1 MVSKKLIFINKLL
14 KNTPTIRKADKELNS
29 EFQER
34 QLSQMLSPREVSERV
49 MSIVSEV
56 LSLDEPP
63 GLDLDLRKDL
73 NADSLD
79 LLTLFMTLED
89 EFGGSIPE
97 DEVESIS
104 TVGDIIEYINGR
116 IAAEQPES

>member
-1 MVSKKLIFINKLL
+1 M
-14 KNTPTIRKADKELNS
+14 
-29 EFQER
+29 
-34 QLSQMLSPREVSERV
+34 SQKLSPQEVSERV
-49 MSIVSEV
+49 QSIVSEV

-63 GLDLDLRKDL
+63 SLDVDLRKDL

-104 TVGDIIEYINGR
+104 TVRNIIDYINGR
-116 IAAEQPES
+116 IAAEQPET

>member
-1 MVSKKLIFINKLL
+1 MSD
-14 KNTPTIRKADKELNS
+14 R
-29 EFQER
+29 
-34 QLSQMLSPREVSERV
+34 LSPNEVSERV
-49 MSIVSEV
+49 VSITSEV

-63 GLDLDLRKDL
+63 TLESDLRKDL

-97 DEVESIS
+97 EEAGKIS
-104 TVGDIIEYINGR
+104 TLGDIVEYVNGR
-116 IAAEQPES
+116 IAAEQPEC

>member
-1 MVSKKLIFINKLL
+1 
-14 KNTPTIRKADKELNS
+14 
-29 EFQER
+29 
-34 QLSQMLSPREVSERV
+34 LSDRLSPNEVSERV
-49 MSIVSEV
+49 VSITSEV

-63 GLDLDLRKDL
+63 KLESDLRKDL

-97 DEVESIS
+97 EEAGKIS
-104 TVGDIIEYINGR
+104 TLRDIVEYVNGR
-116 IAAEQPES
+116 IAAEQPEC

>member
-1 MVSKKLIFINKLL
+1 MSD
-14 KNTPTIRKADKELNS
+14 R
-29 EFQER
+29 
-34 QLSQMLSPREVSERV
+34 LSPNEVSERV
-49 MSIVSEV
+49 VSITSEV

-63 GLDLDLRKDL
+63 KLESDLRKDL

-97 DEVESIS
+97 EEAGKIS
-104 TVGDIIEYINGR
+104 TLRDIVEYVNGR
-116 IAAEQPES
+116 IAAEQPEC

>member
-1 MVSKKLIFINKLL
+1 M
-14 KNTPTIRKADKELNS
+14 
-29 EFQER
+29 
-34 QLSQMLSPREVSERV
+34 SQSLSPQEVTERV
-49 MSIVSEV
+49 LSIVSEV
-56 LSLDEPP
+56 LSLDQPAS
-63 GLDLDLRKDL
+63 LDLDLREDL

-97 DEVESIS
+97 DEVENIS
-104 TVGDIIEYINGR
+104 TVRNIIDYINGR

>member
-1 MVSKKLIFINKLL
+1 M
-14 KNTPTIRKADKELNS
+14 S
-29 EFQER
+29 EK
-34 QLSQMLSPREVSERV
+34 LSPQEVSERV
-49 MSIVSEV
+49 VSITSEV

-63 GLDLDLRKDL
+63 TLEMDLRKDL

-97 DEVESIS
+97 DEVENIS
-104 TVGDIIEYINGR
+104 TLRDVADYINSR
-116 IAAEQPES
+116 IAAEQPEC

>member
-1 MVSKKLIFINKLL
+1 M
-14 KNTPTIRKADKELNS
+14 
-29 EFQER
+29 
-34 QLSQMLSPREVSERV
+34 SQALSPQEVTERV
-49 MSIVSEV
+49 LSIVSEV
-56 LSLDEPP
+56 LSLDQPP
-63 GLDLDLRKDL
+63 SLDLDLREDL

-97 DEVESIS
+97 DEVENIS
-104 TVGDIIEYINGR
+104 TVRNIIDYINGR

>member
-1 MVSKKLIFINKLL
+1 MSEKLSSN
-14 KNTPTIRKADKELNS
+14 
-29 EFQER
+29 
-34 QLSQMLSPREVSERV
+34 EVSERV
-49 MSIVSEV
+49 ISITSEV

-63 GLDLDLRKDL
+63 TLDMDLRNDL

-97 DEVESIS
+97 DQVESI
-104 TVGDIIEYINGR
+104 TTLRDIADYINGR
-116 IAAEQPES
+116 IAAEQPEC

>member
-1 MVSKKLIFINKLL
+1 
-14 KNTPTIRKADKELNS
+14 
-29 EFQER
+29 
-34 QLSQMLSPREVSERV
+34 MLSPREVSERV

>member
-1 MVSKKLIFINKLL
+1 M
-14 KNTPTIRKADKELNS
+14 
-29 EFQER
+29 
-34 QLSQMLSPREVSERV
+34 SQMLSPREVSERV

>member
-1 MVSKKLIFINKLL
+1 
-14 KNTPTIRKADKELNS
+14 
-29 EFQER
+29 
-34 QLSQMLSPREVSERV
+34 MLSPQEVSERV

-97 DEVESIS
+97 DQVESIS
-104 TVGDIIEYINGR
+104 TVGEIIDYINGR

>member
-1 MVSKKLIFINKLL
+1 M
-14 KNTPTIRKADKELNS
+14 
-29 EFQER
+29 
-34 QLSQMLSPREVSERV
+34 SQALSPQEVTERV
-49 MSIVSEV
+49 LSIVREV
-56 LSLDEPP
+56 LSLDQPP
-63 GLDLDLRKDL
+63 SLDLDLREDL

-97 DEVESIS
+97 DQVENIS
-104 TVGDIIEYINGR
+104 TVRNIIDYINGR

>member
-1 MVSKKLIFINKLL
+1 M
-14 KNTPTIRKADKELNS
+14 
-29 EFQER
+29 
-34 QLSQMLSPREVSERV
+34 SQKLSPQEVSERV

-56 LSLDEPP
+56 LSLDDPP
-63 GLDLDLRKDL
+63 DLDLDLRKDL

-104 TVGDIIEYINGR
+104 TVRNIIDYINGR

>member
-1 MVSKKLIFINKLL
+1 M
-14 KNTPTIRKADKELNS
+14 
-29 EFQER
+29 
-34 QLSQMLSPREVSERV
+34 SQMLSPREVSERV
-49 MSIVSEV
+49 TSIVSEV

-104 TVGDIIEYINGR
+104 TVGDIIEFINGR

>member
-1 MVSKKLIFINKLL
+1 M
-14 KNTPTIRKADKELNS
+14 
-29 EFQER
+29 
-34 QLSQMLSPREVSERV
+34 SQMLSPQEVSGRV

-104 TVGDIIEYINGR
+104 TVRDIIDYINGR

>member
-1 MVSKKLIFINKLL
+1 MSD
-14 KNTPTIRKADKELNS
+14 R
-29 EFQER
+29 
-34 QLSQMLSPREVSERV
+34 LSPNEVSERV
-49 MSIVSEV
+49 VSITSEV

-63 GLDLDLRKDL
+63 TLESDLRKDL

-97 DEVESIS
+97 EEAGRIS
-104 TVGDIIEYINGR
+104 TLGDIVEYVNGR
-116 IAAEQPES
+116 IAAEQPEC

>member
-1 MVSKKLIFINKLL
+1 M
-14 KNTPTIRKADKELNS
+14 
-29 EFQER
+29 
-34 QLSQMLSPREVSERV
+34 SQMLSPQEVSERV

-97 DEVESIS
+97 DQVESIS
-104 TVGDIIEYINGR
+104 TVGEIIDYINGR

>member
-1 MVSKKLIFINKLL
+1 MVSKKLIFINELS

>member
-1 MVSKKLIFINKLL
+1 M
-14 KNTPTIRKADKELNS
+14 
-29 EFQER
+29 
-34 QLSQMLSPREVSERV
+34 SQMLSPQEVSERV

-97 DEVESIS
+97 DQVENIS
-104 TVGDIIEYINGR
+104 TVGDIIEFINGR